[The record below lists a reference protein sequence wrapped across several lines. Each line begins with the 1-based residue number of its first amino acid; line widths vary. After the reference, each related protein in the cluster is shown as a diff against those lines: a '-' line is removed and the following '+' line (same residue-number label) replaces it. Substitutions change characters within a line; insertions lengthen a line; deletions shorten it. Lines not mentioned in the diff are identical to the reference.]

1 MSYTLWFRRGT
12 RYDDDSRPVRSS
24 LIAHLKEWGLRHF
37 TSDEA
42 YFAWQRQIIPAADL
56 TRLHDCIAKK
66 QAAGAGAAEETAF
79 YDMAAEPSLVPALYS
94 QRYEYYLAIGLRVA
108 ARIAPARRILDFGC
122 GTGILTTFFAQQYP
136 EQQFVGVDRSPASI
150 AYARRR
156 AAALKLTNLEFH
168 SVDLD
173 REACTG
179 RYDLI
184 LSTHALLQAEQDPG
198 IPSDRWDRFARGHDA
213 ARQAA
218 FEERTGL
225 VPRLDRLVHS
235 LADSGRML
243 IFEKARLLARRIPF
257 QRALAARGLIM
268 LQPPE
273 PVRYALVEEVTEDG
287 PFYVLGRRGERGSDE
302 WNESPEDGDAL
313 PIDLD
318 EVRRRPMLGEEPLY
332 ENHAASAQT
341 QWMSLPDR
349 RVMKQFTREA
359 AGGRQLHAE
368 LGTARELPYLY
379 VANTFDQRQLILI
392 EPDRSWVLE
401 TYYAEIEKAS

>member
-1 MSYTLWFRRGT
+1 MVS
-12 RYDDDSRPVRSS
+12 
-24 LIAHLKEWGLRHF
+24 
-37 TSDEA
+37 
-42 YFAWQRQIIPAADL
+42 
-56 TRLHDCIAKK
+56 
-66 QAAGAGAAEETAF
+66 
-79 YDMAAEPSLVPALYS
+79 ALYS

-122 GTGILTTFFAQQYP
+122 GIGILTTFFAQQYP
-136 EQQFVGVDRSPASI
+136 EQQFVGIDRSPASI

-173 REACTG
+173 RKACTG

-198 IPSDRWDRFARGHDA
+198 IPSDRWDRFTRGHDA

-225 VPRLDRLVHS
+225 VPRLDRLVQS

-243 IFEKARLLARRIPF
+243 VFEKARLLARRIPF
-257 QRALAARGLIM
+257 QRALAARGLVM
-268 LQPPE
+268 FQPPE
-273 PVRYALVEEVTEDG
+273 PIRYALVEEITEDG

-302 WNESPEDGDAL
+302 WNESPEDEDAL
-313 PIDLD
+313 PVDLD

-332 ENHAASAQT
+332 ENHAASAQAE
-341 QWMSLPDR
+341 WMSLPDR
-349 RVMKQFTREA
+349 RVMKQLTREA

-368 LGTARELPYLY
+368 LGTARELLYLY

-392 EPDRSWVLE
+392 EPGRSWVLE
-401 TYYAEIEKAS
+401 AYYAEIEKGS